1 MNRYLFLVG
10 GRRLFSGGLFV
21 EGRERFF
28 FRGDSYEDR
37 YRDFY
42 RELGLFLL
50 FRFKKKNILL
60 KYK

>member
-50 FRFKKKNILL
+50 IR
-60 KYK
+60 